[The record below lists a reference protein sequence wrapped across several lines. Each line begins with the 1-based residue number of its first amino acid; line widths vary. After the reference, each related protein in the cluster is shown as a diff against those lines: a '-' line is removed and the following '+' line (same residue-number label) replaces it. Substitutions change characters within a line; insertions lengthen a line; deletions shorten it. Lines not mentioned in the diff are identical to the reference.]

1 MKKIKIIF
9 FYFLKFEKFI
19 LKMILN
25 LIFLNNSR
33 IKYSLG
39 LNINCTIFLKIMIT
53 NRRRGNQFKN
63 I

>member
-1 MKKIKIIF
+1 
-9 FYFLKFEKFI
+9 
-19 LKMILN
+19 MILN
-25 LIFLNNSR
+25 LIFLNNSP